1 MATVDLRFKCGQC
14 NGTGRI
20 PIWVNGH
27 VTGYERCPMC
37 TGSGKMLI
45 GELDVTD
52 IEDKMN
58 DIYDKCK
65 DIKEKCDEILDK
77 VK

>member
-1 MATVDLRFKCGQC
+1 
-14 NGTGRI
+14 
-20 PIWVNGH
+20 
-27 VTGYERCPMC
+27 MC